1 MKEYLFKTN
10 YMHKINIDQTSIF
23 CALHT
28 RAINLL
34 TTELSCRKCSKFY
47 LKEAMQLNK
56 IKRNQ
61 M

>member
-28 RAINLL
+28 RAINSL
-34 TTELSCRKCSKFY
+34 T
-47 LKEAMQLNK
+47 A
-56 IKRNQ
+56 
-61 M
+61 